1 MSASGLPERCYLAE
15 WYRSELTEELLDSAV
30 TKLDECVSSVC
41 AQGSPVRL
49 LMALAVPNDQF
60 VFGVFVADS
69 EEIVDRVCRQ
79 AGIPAHRLS
88 VAIDARVPR

>member
-1 MSASGLPERCYLAE
+1 MSASGLSQRCYLAE
-15 WYRSELTEELLDSAV
+15 WYRSELTEELLERAV

-41 AQGSPVRL
+41 AQGSHVRL
-49 LMALAVPNDQF
+49 LMALAVPDDQL

-69 EEIVDRVCRQ
+69 EEIVDGICRQ

-88 VAIDARVPR
+88 RAIDARVLR